1 MLEMLGKSERSRR
14 AGSGEII
21 QSRTGQEGSTSLI
34 FFLKNKKKLIL
45 RIQLFITTPGRS
57 GESEKAGFKG

>member
-14 AGSGEII
+14 AGSDEII

-34 FFLKNKKKLIL
+34 FLKNKKKLIL